1 MSRQIA
7 GWKVDTG
14 DRDELLRRLPARHAQ
29 TVADHVTLRFG
40 TDADTPL
47 PISNQGEIM
56 GEADDGAG
64 VQALVVRIDG
74 TTERGD
80 GSHFHITWSLK
91 SEREARESN
100 DVIRHH
106 GWKPIEPPVAVRLRP
121 ARWNS

>member
-7 GWKVDTG
+7 GWKVNA
-14 DRDELLRRLPARHAQ
+14 DERGRLLRRFRPRYAR
-29 TVADHVTLRFG
+29 TIADHVTLRFG

-47 PISNQGEIM
+47 PAADRGEIV

-80 GSHFHITWSLK
+80 GSHFHITWSLEP
-91 SEREARESN
+91 EREARESN
-100 DVIRHH
+100 DLIGNH
-106 GWKPIEPPVAVRLRP
+106 GWKAIEPPVPVQLEP
-121 ARWNS
+121 ARWNG